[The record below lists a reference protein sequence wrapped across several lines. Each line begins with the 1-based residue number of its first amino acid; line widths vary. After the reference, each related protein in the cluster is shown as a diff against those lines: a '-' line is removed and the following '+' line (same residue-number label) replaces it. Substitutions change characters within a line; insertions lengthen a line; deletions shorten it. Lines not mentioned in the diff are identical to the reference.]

1 MTTRNLTKM
10 LIAALLLTAAVAHAD
25 EAPIQI
31 AMEEGKAV
39 AQFKV
44 GDSRCVLKNDQ
55 IRCTPVT
62 K

>member
-1 MTTRNLTKM
+1 MNTGNLTKM
-10 LIAALLLTAAVAHAD
+10 LIAALLFTATALRAE
-25 EAPIQI
+25 EAPIQV

>member
-10 LIAALLLTAAVAHAD
+10 LIAVLLLTAAAAQAE

>member
-10 LIAALLLTAAVAHAD
+10 LIAALLLTAAAAHAE

>member
-1 MTTRNLTKM
+1 MTTRNLIKM
-10 LIAALLLTAAVAHAD
+10 LIAALLATAAVAHAD

-31 AMEEGKAV
+31 AMEDGKAV

-55 IRCTPVT
+55 IRCTPVP

>member
-1 MTTRNLTKM
+1 MTTQNLTKM
-10 LIAALLLTAAVAHAD
+10 LIAALLLTAATAHAE

>member
-55 IRCTPVT
+55 IRCTPVNR
-62 K
+62 

>member
-10 LIAALLLTAAVAHAD
+10 PIAALLLTAAVAHAD

>member
-1 MTTRNLTKM
+1 MTTRNLSKM
-10 LIAALLLTAAVAHAD
+10 LIAALLLAAAAAHAE

>member
-1 MTTRNLTKM
+1 MTSKHLTKI
-10 LIAALLLTAAVAHAD
+10 LIAALLATAAIAHAD
-25 EAPIQI
+25 EAPILI
-31 AMEEGKAV
+31 AMEEGNAV

-55 IRCTPVT
+55 IRCTPLT